1 MSAEENKTLARR
13 LFEESVG
20 GNLAV
25 MDEVV
30 ADDIVD
36 HSAWEGQGPG
46 REGYKQAMAYV
57 FAAFPDARTLV
68 EDQIAEGD
76 KVVTRWTIRATHQG
90 EFLDVPATGKQVT
103 VTGISIHR
111 IACGKIVG
119 EWTNLDMLGLL
130 QQLGAI
136 PQPGR
141 WGANPSKGFTYL
153 G

>member
-1 MSAEENKTLARR
+1 MSTEENKALVRR
-13 LFEESVG
+13 LFEESAV

-25 MDEVV
+25 MDEVL

-36 HSAWEGQGPG
+36 HSAWEGQAPG
-46 REGYKQAMAYV
+46 REGYKQALSYV

-111 IACGKIVG
+111 IAGDKIVE

-136 PQPGR
+136 PQPGQA
-141 WGANPSKGFTYL
+141 GS
-153 G
+153 